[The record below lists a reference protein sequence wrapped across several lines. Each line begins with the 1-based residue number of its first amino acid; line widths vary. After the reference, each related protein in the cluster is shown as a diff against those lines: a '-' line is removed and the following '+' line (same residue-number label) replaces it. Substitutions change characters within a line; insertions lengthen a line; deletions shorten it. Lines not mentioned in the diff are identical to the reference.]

1 MEKNVRTIGWLLL
14 LGQFFFQTSTMLITF
29 IAAFMA
35 NGNFGMGVI
44 VGSDVGSFIA
54 NVIILGT
61 FWLIKKKDIR
71 LSGKKTKESW
81 YLVGLAWILL
91 ILWNCVCS
99 FVDVATSHVLSVPFD
114 EESRISFGFQML
126 TMAIFPAIVEEFAF
140 RKVIFGVLRKY
151 GFSLAAIFSSLC
163 FGLMHQNVIQII
175 FATVMGIIMCYVYE
189 HTGKLYY
196 CMLLHFMNN
205 GISVVLAYSPAYMKY
220 GAYMEATIGIIA
232 IFIFVIAVIRRKIR
246 FQELLQINEQYTYK
260 DMMKNIGCCFKR
272 VPVIIFTMFCIG
284 MSVVAIIIT

>member
-14 LGQFFFQTSTMLITF
+14 LGQFFFQTSAMLITF

-35 NGNFGMGVI
+35 NGNWGMI

-54 NVIILGT
+54 NIIILGT

-71 LSGKKTKESW
+71 LPGKKTKESW
-81 YLVGLAWILL
+81 YLVGMAWILV

-99 FVDVATSHVLSVPFD
+99 FVDVATSHVLSISFG
-114 EESRISFGFQML
+114 EESRVSCGFQML
-126 TMAIFPAIVEEFAF
+126 TLAVFLAIVEEFAF

-163 FGLMHQNVIQII
+163 FGLMHQNVIQIL
-175 FATVMGIIMCYVYE
+175 FATVLGVIMCYVYE

-205 GISVVLAYSPAYMKY
+205 GVSVVLAYSPGYMKY
-220 GAYMEATIGIIA
+220 GAYMEAAIGIIA
-232 IFIFVIAVIRRKIR
+232 IFIFGIAVIRRKIR

-260 DMMKNIGCCFKR
+260 NMMADIRCCFKR
-272 VPVIIFTMFCIG
+272 VPVIIFTIFCIG
-284 MSVVAIIIT
+284 MSVLAITINLD

>member
-14 LGQFFFQTSTMLITF
+14 LGQFFFQTSSLFITF

-35 NGNFGMGVI
+35 NGNLGMGVI

-71 LSGKKTKESW
+71 LPGKKTKESW
-81 YLVGLAWILL
+81 YLVGMAWILV

-99 FVDVATSHVLSVPFD
+99 FVDVATGHVLSVPFYG
-114 EESRISFGFQML
+114 ESRVSCGFQML
-126 TMAIFPAIVEEFAF
+126 TLAIFPAIVEEFAF

-163 FGLMHQNVIQII
+163 FGLMHQNVIQIL
-175 FATVMGIIMCYVYE
+175 FATVLGVIMCYVYE

-205 GISVVLAYSPAYMKY
+205 GVSVVLAYSPIYMKY
-220 GAYMEATIGIIA
+220 GAYMEAVIGIIA
-232 IFIFVIAVIRRKIR
+232 VFIFGIAVIRRKIR
-246 FQELLQINEQYTYK
+246 FQELLQINEKYTYK
-260 DMMKNIGCCFKR
+260 DMVADIRCCFKR
-272 VPVIIFTMFCIG
+272 VSVIIFTIFCIG
-284 MSVVAIIIT
+284 MSVVAIII

>member
-1 MEKNVRTIGWLLL
+1 MMEKDARTIGWLLL

-29 IAAFMA
+29 IAFMV
-35 NGNFGMGVI
+35 NGNLGMGVI
-44 VGSDVGSFIA
+44 LGSDVGSFIA

-61 FWLIKKKDIR
+61 FWLIKKKDIK

-81 YLVGLAWILL
+81 YLVGMAWILV

-99 FVDVATSHVLSVPFD
+99 FVDVATSHVLYVSFD
-114 EESRISFGFQML
+114 EGSRVSFGFQML
-126 TMAIFPAIVEEFAF
+126 TLAIFPAIVEEFAF

-175 FATVMGIIMCYVYE
+175 FATVMGVIMCYVYE

-205 GISVVLAYSPAYMKY
+205 GVSVVLAYSPVYMKY
-220 GAYMEATIGIIA
+220 GAYMEAAIGIISV
-232 IFIFVIAVIRRKIR
+232 FIFGIAVIHRKIR

-260 DMMKNIGCCFKR
+260 DMMADIRCCFKR
-272 VPVIIFTMFCIG
+272 VPVIIFTIFCIS
-284 MSVVAIIIT
+284 MSVIAIIIN